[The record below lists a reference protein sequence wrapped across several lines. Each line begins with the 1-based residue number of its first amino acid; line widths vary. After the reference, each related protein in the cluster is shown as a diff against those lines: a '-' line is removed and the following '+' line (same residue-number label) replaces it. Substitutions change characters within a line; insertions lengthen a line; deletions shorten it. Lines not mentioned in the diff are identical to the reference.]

1 MALPPP
7 AESGWEVGTRHPS
20 STGRQPPPSSPLPW
34 KTTWPLAS
42 SPAVLGSLGRVTA
55 ITILGTGLK
64 IRRARRAA
72 GHGGARGHAGPHGAK
87 GAAAP
92 LPAGDGD
99 RPGDSQGRVC
109 PGRGSALTRYR
120 RKRVRKGKDRCKA
133 WKRRIL
139 PGCQPL
145 APLLSLP
152 RCRRPTEEPAH
163 RRRGSRSPFIGAT
176 EMSPGLDRP
185 TDPPGAGRGF
195 GLSVGRT
202 RAVALPLL
210 PSGSRSSGRPALP
223 FPNATGPGRG
233 VAAGRAGGHS
243 PGWSRFPGTPRWQRG
258 SVPAACPQR
267 CPGGLFSAGL
277 GRAPKGPGSHQC
289 PAFSLVRR
297 SPAAGSPDPRSHCH
311 GNSPRPWETLPGLSF
326 PPRKQGGREAEETS
340 GSLLPNRGHRH
351 DARAMGTA
359 GGVSGSVN
367 ISAAQLPD
375 PTGLCRG
382 APPAPWGSLPFPGG
396 TGTQPQQCCPPA
408 GSPGRTA
415 GHAGSH
421 SVREERPTATS
432 CHSPRLPD
440 PPKPWPLLC
449 HGGS

>member
-1 MALPPP
+1 M
-7 AESGWEVGTRHPS
+7 
-20 STGRQPPPSSPLPW
+20 
-34 KTTWPLAS
+34 
-42 SPAVLGSLGRVTA
+42 
-55 ITILGTGLK
+55 
-64 IRRARRAA
+64 
-72 GHGGARGHAGPHGAK
+72 
-87 GAAAP
+87 
-92 LPAGDGD
+92 
-99 RPGDSQGRVC
+99 
-109 PGRGSALTRYR
+109 
-120 RKRVRKGKDRCKA
+120 
-133 WKRRIL
+133 
-139 PGCQPL
+139 
-145 APLLSLP
+145 SLP
-152 RCRRPTEEPAH
+152 RCRRPTAEPAH
-163 RRRGSRSPFIGAT
+163 RSRDTRSPFICAT
-176 EMSPGLDRP
+176 EMSPGLGRP
-185 TDPPGAGRGF
+185 TAAPGAGRGF

-202 RAVALPLL
+202 RVVALPLL

-223 FPNATGPGRG
+223 FPNATGPGWG

-243 PGWSRFPGTPRWQRG
+243 PGWSRFLGTPRWQRG

-297 SPAAGSPDPRSHCH
+297 SLAAGSPDPRSHFH
-311 GNSPRPWETLPGLSF
+311 GNSPRPWESLPGLSF

-359 GGVSGSVN
+359 GGVSGSAN
-367 ISAAQLPD
+367 ISAAQLPA

-382 APPAPWGSLPFPGG
+382 VPPAPRRSLPFPDGA
-396 TGTQPQQCCPPA
+396 GTQPQQCCPPA

-432 CHSPRLPD
+432 CHSPRLPG
-440 PPKPWPLLC
+440 PSKAWPLLC
-449 HGGS
+449 RGAAKRELSASPGGVSTGASTATGIPAGTRQHKRRAQEAH